1 MEEERKDSSDLRG
14 MARDALNADLSP
26 FHLYRSH
33 SAFRI
38 PSHFRARSRS
48 CIITLS
54 GRNREGYGEEERVYG
69 EIDETNRP
77 GNFFFLSLG
86 KVF

>member
-1 MEEERKDSSDLRG
+1 MTRLMPISHPSTSIDLI
-14 MARDALNADLSP
+14 P
-26 FHLYRSH
+26 H
-33 SAFRI
+33 SVSRVIFA
-38 PSHFRARSRS
+38 HARARV
-48 CIITLS
+48 IITLS